1 MDEYRESVDNSCII
15 LLSRYRAYV
24 RLVMR
29 TGVFWVDM
37 GAFTNLTE
45 VKTLT
50 PDLCR
55 EFFVCAVDGG
65 SCTEFERIARVIVD
79 EHILEEHRNATL
91 AAFPDLGDPTAPGSA
106 SMAAREAVLGST
118 STSSGSGDVSIAFS

>member
-1 MDEYRESVDNSCII
+1 MS
-15 LLSRYRAYV
+15 
-24 RLVMR
+24 
-29 TGVFWVDM
+29 
-37 GAFTNLTE
+37 AFNNLTE

-65 SCTEFERIARVIVD
+65 NCTEFERIARIIVD

-91 AAFPDLGDPTAPGSA
+91 AAFPGLGDSTAPGSA
-106 SMAAREAVLGST
+106 SVAAREAVLGT
-118 STSSGSGDVSIAFS
+118 SRGSGNVSYPLVL